1 MIQVLTHL
9 TLLQK
14 RFIALKGKVH
24 KLDINKLANTPMF
37 LDILKT
43 KVDDFSVGKLKTV
56 PKALKKLSI
65 K

>member
-1 MIQVLTHL
+1 
-9 TLLQK
+9 
-14 RFIALKGKVH
+14 
-24 KLDINKLANTPMF
+24 MF

-56 PKALKKLSI
+56 PKALKKLSL